1 MFLAKF
7 SQSRISQIEL
17 WLTVGHFA
25 ASQGQSRG
33 HYATANDRYTGADLA
48 QRALA
53 AKPISPT
60 LRRWRALR
68 RSHRFESALD
78 LPRSTTTVTTRRC
91 RFRRTP
97 RKLFRQTPSRLASG
111 REVGLAPQ
119 LRCERRDPTREQS
132 EAAPSPRVP
141 VLLASSHTA
150 ARDLHRRG
158 EAGCNK
164 NRRAREG
171 CSRPP
176 GWRNPASEVLLE
188 PQADREP
195 VWIADGVADGVVARL
210 DLEGGGAGLRI

>member
-1 MFLAKF
+1 MERP
-7 SQSRISQIEL
+7 SQRDCTIEL

-119 LRCERRDPTREQS
+119 LRCERRDPAREQS

-158 EAGCNK
+158 EAGYHK
-164 NRRAREG
+164 DRRAPEG
-171 CSRPP
+171 
-176 GWRNPASEVLLE
+176 V
-188 PQADREP
+188 P
-195 VWIADGVADGVVARL
+195 VHPD
-210 DLEGGGAGLRI
+210 GGAWRQKYFLNPRLIASPSGLPPMVLRTAW